1 MENNI
6 NLGLEN
12 TAILII
18 DMQNDF
24 CNENGILR
32 KEFNFPYFSTVC
44 IKPIQNLI
52 DFSRKLENDNL
63 LPIVWI

>member
-1 MENNI
+1 MI
-6 NLGLEN
+6 F
-12 TAILII
+12 A
-18 DMQNDF
+18 MK
-24 CNENGILR
+24 NGILR

>member
-24 CNENGILR
+24 CNE
-32 KEFNFPYFSTVC
+32 KWYFKKRV
-44 IKPIQNLI
+44 Q
-52 DFSRKLENDNL
+52 FSLF
-63 LPIVWI
+63 